1 MKVNAKRIE
10 NDIEQINRFNSTP
23 GKGLSRLTFTDE
35 YMGAMNYIFKELEKV
50 GAEIQIMRG
59 GNIRARLEGS
69 EKDSPSIMIGSHID
83 SVFQGGMFDGVVG
96 TVTSLEVLRTISE
109 NKIPHKNPID
119 FVIFAEEDGSRF
131 SSVLLGSR
139 IWAGKVKDEDL
150 PKILDKDGISYF
162 EAMSKSGLS
171 PKEKNKVLDGKK
183 IKAMIEPHIE
193 QSRVLES
200 KGLSIGIVETIAGI
214 KQLEVTIEGVS
225 NHAGAT
231 PMNLRNDALCGAA
244 EIILNAEKFSTDNG
258 TSVATVGLLEVN
270 PGKTNIIPGKVKL
283 TFDIRDKDDV
293 ALNEITERILKSIPP
308 ICRNRGLTYTIK
320 EVSYTKPV
328 LLSKRVVG
336 VIENAAKNQGV
347 NTLKMVSGA
356 VHDSSVIA
364 ELADVGMIF
373 VPSKNGRSHCP
384 EEHTDLKDIEIAAN
398 ILLESVLE
406 LSK

>member
-1 MKVNAKRIE
+1 MKVNPKRIQ
-10 NDIEQINRFNSTP
+10 NDIKEINKHNSTP
-23 GKGLSRLTFTDE
+23 DHGISRLTFTEE
-35 YMGAMNYIFKELEKV
+35 YMGAMNYIFKELEKI
-50 GAEIQIMRG
+50 GAQITIMRG
-59 GNIRARLEGS
+59 GNIKARLEGS
-69 EKDSPSIMIGSHID
+69 VKDAPSVMIGSHID

-109 NKIPHKNPID
+109 KNIPHKNPID

-150 PKILDKDGISYF
+150 PNIIDKDGISYF
-162 EAMSKSGLS
+162 EALNKSGLIPNDKS
-171 PKEKNKVLDGKK
+171 ILDGKK

-193 QSRVLES
+193 QSLVLES

-214 KQLEVTIEGVS
+214 KQLEVVIEGVS

-244 EIILNAEKFSTDNG
+244 EIILNVERLASDNG

-270 PGKTNIIPGKVKL
+270 PGKNNIIPGRVRFTL
-283 TFDIRDKDDV
+283 DIRDKDDV
-293 ALNEITERILKSIPP
+293 ILNEVTERILNSINP
-308 ICRNRGLTYTIK
+308 ICKNRGLTYTIK
-320 EVSYTKPV
+320 QVSYTKPV
-328 LLSKRVVG
+328 LLSRRVVE
-336 VIENAAKNQGV
+336 VIEKAAKNQDI

-364 ELADVGMIF
+364 ELTDTGMIF
-373 VPSKNGRSHCP
+373 VPSKKGRSHCP
-384 EEHTDLKDIEIAAN
+384 EEHSDLKDIEIAAN
-398 ILLESVLE
+398 ILLEAVIE

>member
-10 NDIEQINRFNSTP
+10 NDLIKINNFNLTP
-23 GKGLSRLTFTDE
+23 GHGITRLTFTEE
-35 YMGAMNYIFKELEKV
+35 YMGAMNYIFKELERI
-50 GAEIQIMRG
+50 GAEIKIMRG

-69 EKDSPSIMIGSHID
+69 EKDTPSVMVGSHID
-83 SVFQGGMFDGVVG
+83 SVFHGGMFDGVAG
-96 TVTSLEVLRTISE
+96 TVASLEVLRTISE
-109 NKIPHKNPID
+109 NNISHKNPID
-119 FVIFAEEDGSRF
+119 FVMFVEEDGSRF

-139 IWAGKVKDEDL
+139 IWAGRVKDEDL

-162 EAMSKSGLS
+162 EAMTESGLV
-171 PKEKNKVLDGKK
+171 PKDESVLDGKK
-183 IKAMIEPHIE
+183 IKAMIEVHIE

-244 EIILNAEKFSTDNG
+244 EVILNAEKFASNNG
-258 TSVATVGLLEVN
+258 TSVATVGLVEVN
-270 PGKTNIIPGKVKL
+270 PGKNNIIPGEVRFTL
-283 TFDIRDKDDV
+283 DIRDKDDV
-293 ALNEITERILKSIPP
+293 TLNEITDSI
-308 ICRNRGLTYTIK
+308 INSIGSTCKNRSLTYSIK
-320 EVSYTKPV
+320 QASYTKPV
-328 LLSKRVVG
+328 LLSKRVVE
-336 VIENAAKNQGV
+336 VIGNSAKNQGV
-347 NTLKMVSGA
+347 DTLKMVSGA

>member
-10 NDIEQINRFNSTP
+10 NDIEQINKYNSTP
-23 GKGLSRLTFTDE
+23 GHGITRLTFTDE
-35 YMGAMNYIFKELEKV
+35 YMGAINYVFKELEKI
-50 GAEIQIMRG
+50 GADIQIMRG
-59 GNIRARLEGS
+59 GSIRARLEGTV
-69 EKDSPSIMIGSHID
+69 KDSPSIMIGSHID

-96 TVTSLEVLRTISE
+96 TVTSLEALRTISE

-119 FVIFAEEDGSRF
+119 FVIFVEEDGSRF

-150 PKILDKDGISYF
+150 PKILDKEGISYF
-162 EAMSKSGLS
+162 EAMTKSGLIPQNES
-171 PKEKNKVLDGKK
+171 ILDGKK

-200 KGLSIGIVETIAGI
+200 KCLSIGIVETIAGI
-214 KQLEVTIEGVS
+214 KQLEIIIEGVS

-244 EIILNAEKFSTDNG
+244 EIILNAEKLSSQNG
-258 TSVATVGLLEVN
+258 TSVATVGLVEVS
-270 PGKTNIIPGKVKL
+270 PGKNNIIPGKVRL
-283 TFDIRDKDDV
+283 TLDIRDRYDIT
-293 ALNEITERILKSIPP
+293 LNEITERIINSIEPT
-308 ICRNRGLTYTIK
+308 CNNRGLTYCIK
-320 EVSYTKPV
+320 HVSYTKPV
-328 LLSKRVVG
+328 LLSKKVVE
-336 VIENAAKNQGV
+336 VLEDSAKKQGV
-347 NTLKMVSGA
+347 NILKMVSGA
-356 VHDSSVIA
+356 VHDSSIIA

-373 VPSKNGRSHCP
+373 VPSKGGRSHCP
-384 EEHTDLKDIEIAAN
+384 EEHTDLKDIEIAAK

>member
-10 NDIEQINRFNSTP
+10 NDIEQINKFNSTP

-59 GNIRARLEGS
+59 GNIRARLEGTV
-69 EKDSPSIMIGSHID
+69 KDSPSIMIGSHID
-83 SVFQGGMFDGVVG
+83 SVFHGGMFDGVAG
-96 TVTSLEVLRTISE
+96 TVASLEVLRTISE
-109 NKIPHKNPID
+109 NNISHKNPID

-162 EAMSKSGLS
+162 EAMSKSGLV
-171 PKEKNKVLDGKK
+171 PKDESVLDGKK
-183 IKAMIEPHIE
+183 IKAMIEAHIE

-244 EIILNAEKFSTDNG
+244 EVILNAEKFASNKG
-258 TSVATVGLLEVN
+258 TSVATVGLVEVN
-270 PGKTNIIPGKVKL
+270 PGKNNIIPGEVRFTL
-283 TFDIRDKDDV
+283 DIRDKDDV
-293 ALNEITERILKSIPP
+293 TLNEITDSI
-308 ICRNRGLTYTIK
+308 INSIDSTCENRSLTYSIK
-320 EVSYTKPV
+320 QASYTKPV
-328 LLSKRVVG
+328 LLSKRVVE
-336 VIENAAKNQGV
+336 VIGNSAKNQGV
-347 NTLKMVSGA
+347 DTLKMVSGA

>member
-10 NDIEQINRFNSTP
+10 NDIEQINKFNSTP

-69 EKDSPSIMIGSHID
+69 EKDTPSVMVGSHID
-83 SVFQGGMFDGVVG
+83 SVFHGGMFDGVAG
-96 TVTSLEVLRTISE
+96 TVASLEVLRTISE
-109 NKIPHKNPID
+109 NNISHKNPID

-162 EAMSKSGLS
+162 EAMSKSGLV
-171 PKEKNKVLDGKK
+171 PKDESVLDGKK
-183 IKAMIEPHIE
+183 IKAMIEVHIE

-244 EIILNAEKFSTDNG
+244 EVILNAEKFASNKG
-258 TSVATVGLLEVN
+258 TSVATVGLVEVN
-270 PGKTNIIPGKVKL
+270 PGKNNIIPGEVRFTL
-283 TFDIRDKDDV
+283 DIRDKDDV
-293 ALNEITERILKSIPP
+293 TLNEITDSI
-308 ICRNRGLTYTIK
+308 INSIDSTCENRSLTYSIK
-320 EVSYTKPV
+320 QASYTKPV
-328 LLSKRVVG
+328 LLSKRVVE
-336 VIENAAKNQGV
+336 VIGNSAKNQGV
-347 NTLKMVSGA
+347 DTLKMVSGA

>member
-10 NDIEQINRFNSTP
+10 NDINQINKFNSTP
-23 GKGLSRLTFTDE
+23 GQGISRLTFTEE
-35 YMGAMNYIFKELEKV
+35 YMGAMNYIFQELERI
-50 GAEIQIMRG
+50 GAQVKIMRG

-69 EKDSPSIMIGSHID
+69 EKDAPSVMIGSHID
-83 SVFQGGMFDGVVG
+83 SVFRGGMFDGVVG
-96 TVTSLEVLRTISE
+96 TVTSLEVLRAISE
-109 NKIPHKNPID
+109 NNIPHKNSID

-139 IWAGKVKDEDL
+139 IWAGKVTKEDL
-150 PKILDKDGISYF
+150 PKILDKEGISYF
-162 EAMSKSGLS
+162 EAMTKSGLVPQDES
-171 PKEKNKVLDGKK
+171 ILDRKK
-183 IKAMIEPHIE
+183 IKAMIESHIE

-200 KGLSIGIVETIAGI
+200 KSIPIGIVETIAGI

-244 EIILNAEKFSTDNG
+244 EIILNAEKFASQND
-258 TSVATVGLLEVN
+258 TSVATVGLVKVS
-270 PGKTNIIPGKVKL
+270 PGKNNIIPGKVEL
-283 TFDIRDKDDV
+283 TLDIRDRNDV
-293 ALNEITERILKSIPP
+293 ILNEITDRIINSIETT
-308 ICRNRGLTYTIK
+308 CNNRGLIYSIK
-320 EVSYTKPV
+320 QASYTRPV
-328 LLSKRVVG
+328 LLSKRVVE
-336 VIENAAKNQGV
+336 VLENSAIKQGI

-356 VHDSSVIA
+356 VHDSSVVA

>member
-10 NDIEQINRFNSTP
+10 NDIIKINNFNSTP
-23 GKGLSRLTFTDE
+23 GQGISRLTFTEE
-35 YMGAMNYIFKELEKV
+35 YMGAMNYIFKELEKI
-50 GAEIQIMRG
+50 GADIQIMRG

-69 EKDSPSIMIGSHID
+69 EKDTPSVMVGSHID
-83 SVFQGGMFDGVVG
+83 SVFHGGMFDGVAG
-96 TVTSLEVLRTISE
+96 TVAALEVLRTISE
-109 NKIPHKNPID
+109 NNIPHKNSID
-119 FVIFAEEDGSRF
+119 FVMFVEEDGSRF
-131 SSVLLGSR
+131 LSVLLGSR

-162 EAMSKSGLS
+162 EAMSKSGLA
-171 PKEKNKVLDGKK
+171 PKDESILDGKK
-183 IKAMIEPHIE
+183 IKAMIEVHIE

-244 EIILNAEKFSTDNG
+244 EIILNAEKFASDNG
-258 TSVATVGLLEVN
+258 TSVATVGFVDIN
-270 PGKTNIIPGKVKL
+270 PGKNNIIPGKVRL
-283 TFDIRDKDDV
+283 TLDIRDRDDFT
-293 ALNEITERILKSIPP
+293 LNEITDRIINSIDST
-308 ICRNRGLTYTIK
+308 CENRSLTYSIK
-320 EVSYTKPV
+320 QASYTKPV
-328 LLSKRVVG
+328 LLSKRVVE
-336 VIENAAKNQGV
+336 VIGNSAKNQGV
-347 NTLKMVSGA
+347 DTLKMVSGA

-384 EEHTDLKDIEIAAN
+384 EEYTDLKDIEIATN
-398 ILLESVLE
+398 ILLETVIE

>member
-1 MKVNAKRIE
+1 MKVNPKRIQ
-10 NDIEQINRFNSTP
+10 NDIEQINKYNSTP

-35 YMGAMNYIFKELEKV
+35 YMGALDYIFKELEKI
-50 GAEIQIMRG
+50 GIDIQIMRG
-59 GNIRARLEGS
+59 GNIRARLDGN

-96 TVTSLEVLRTISE
+96 IVTSLEVVRTISE

-119 FVIFAEEDGSRF
+119 FVIFTEEDGSRF

-162 EAMSKSGLS
+162 EAMSKSGLV
-171 PKEKNKVLDGKK
+171 PKDNATLDGKK

-200 KGLSIGIVETIAGI
+200 KDLPIGIVETIAGI

-244 EIILNAEKFSTDNG
+244 QIILNAERLASQDG
-258 TSVATVGLLEVN
+258 TSVATVGFLEIN
-270 PGKTNIIPGKVKL
+270 PGRTNIIPGKVKL
-283 TFDIRDKDDV
+283 TLDIRDKNDV
-293 ALNEITERILKSIPP
+293 VLNEITDRILESIPHV
-308 ICRNRGLTYTIK
+308 CKNRGLIYTIK
-320 EVSYTKPV
+320 QVSYTKPV
-328 LLSKRVVG
+328 LLSKGIVK
-336 VIENAAKNQGV
+336 VIEKASKNQ
-347 NTLKMVSGA
+347 NIDTLKMVSGA

-364 ELADVGMIF
+364 EITDVGMIF
-373 VPSKNGRSHCP
+373 VPSKGGRSHCP
-384 EEHTDLKDIEIAAN
+384 DEHTDLKYIEIAAN
-398 ILLESVLE
+398 ILLESVIE
-406 LSK
+406 LSR

>member
-1 MKVNAKRIE
+1 MKVNPKRIQK
-10 NDIEQINRFNSTP
+10 DIKQINKYNSTP

-35 YMGAMNYIFKELEKV
+35 YMGAMNYIFKELEKI

-59 GNIRARLEGS
+59 GNIRARLEGT

-109 NKIPHKNPID
+109 NNIPHKSPID
-119 FVIFAEEDGSRF
+119 FVIFVEEDGSRF

-139 IWAGKVKDEDL
+139 IWAGKVKDEEL
-150 PKILDKDGISYF
+150 SKILDKDGISYF
-162 EAMSKSGLS
+162 EAMSKSDLI
-171 PKEKNKVLDGKK
+171 PKDETILDGKK

-193 QSRVLES
+193 QSLVLES

-214 KQLEVTIEGVS
+214 KQLEVIIEGVS

-244 EIILNAEKFSTDNG
+244 EIILNAERLASQNG
-258 TSVATVGLLEVN
+258 TSVTTVGLLEIN

-283 TFDIRDKDDV
+283 TLDIRDKDDV
-293 ALNEITERILKSIPP
+293 ALNEITERILESISP
-308 ICRNRGLTYTIK
+308 ICKNRGLTYAINQI
-320 EVSYTKPV
+320 SYTKPV
-328 LLSKRVVG
+328 LLSKRVVK
-336 VIENAAKNQGV
+336 VIENAAKNQGIE
-347 NTLKMVSGA
+347 TLKMVSGA

-364 ELADVGMIF
+364 GIANVGMIF
-373 VPSKNGRSHCP
+373 VPSKDGRSHCP

-398 ILLESVLE
+398 ILLESVIE
-406 LSK
+406 LST

>member
-1 MKVNAKRIE
+1 MKVSAKRLE
-10 NDIEQINRFNSTP
+10 NDINRINNYNSTP
-23 GKGLSRLTFTDE
+23 GHGISRLTFTKE
-35 YMGAMNYIFKELEKV
+35 YMNAMNYIFKELEKI

-69 EKDSPSIMIGSHID
+69 EKDAPSIMIGSHID
-83 SVFQGGMFDGVVG
+83 SVFHGGMFDGVVG
-96 TVTSLEVLRTISE
+96 TITSLEVLRTIYE
-109 NKIPHKNPID
+109 NKATHTNPID

-150 PKILDKDGISYF
+150 SKIIDKDGVSYF
-162 EAMSKSGLS
+162 EAMNKSGLT
-171 PKEKNKVLDGKK
+171 PKDNSILNGKK

-200 KGLSIGIVETIAGI
+200 KCLSIGIVETIAGI
-214 KQLEVTIEGVS
+214 KQLEITIKGVS

-244 EIILNAEKFSTDNG
+244 EIILNSEKFASHNG
-258 TSVATVGLLEVN
+258 TSVATVGLVEVN
-270 PGKTNIIPGKVKL
+270 PGKTNIVPGEVRL
-283 TFDIRDKDDV
+283 TLDIRDRDDV
-293 ALNEITERILKSIPP
+293 TLNKITDRIVNSIGPT
-308 ICRNRGLTYTIK
+308 CNNRGLTYGIK
-320 EVSYTKPV
+320 QVSYTKPV
-328 LLSKRVVG
+328 LLSKRVVE
-336 VIENAAKNQGV
+336 VIENSAKNLGV
-347 NTLKMVSGA
+347 DFLKMVSGA
-356 VHDSSVIA
+356 VHDSSIIA

-384 EEHTDLKDIEIAAN
+384 EEYTDLKDIEIAAN
-398 ILLESVLE
+398 ILLKTVLE